1 VAYDVWKK
9 REIPLAGKTRAIW
22 GGKNEIPL
30 AGQTRADGPRHKTRK
45 KRKIKQQQQEEEEE
59 EEEEEELSDNIRDFG
74 MEGVL
79 DLRLP
84 RSSP

>member
-1 VAYDVWKK
+1 MAKEMAYDVWKK

-45 KRKIKQQQQEEEEE
+45 KRKSNKKKKKKK
-59 EEEEEELSDNIRDFG
+59 N
-74 MEGVL
+74 
-79 DLRLP
+79 
-84 RSSP
+84 